1 MKRRQNTARFLL
13 NSAITRDLKWP
24 WGSLQLLHNFPD
36 APSQKLQNNTDIVR
50 DRQRDRQTDTETDW
64 PTDRQTDRQ
73 RGRQTDIQRGRQ
85 TGRLTYRQIDRH
97 TVKEADR
104 QTDRHRIQCITST
117 ADSTKVLCPQ
127 NRFSRKLQRYKG
139 RMSRYVDRWHSC
151 VRHQHYYDY

>member
-13 NSAITRDLKWP
+13 NSAITRDLEWP

-104 QTDRHRIQCITST
+104 QTDTEFNASHRRLTARRCYVHKTGFRENCKDTKVVCLVMWTDDIRAFDTST
-117 ADSTKVLCPQ
+117 
-127 NRFSRKLQRYKG
+127 
-139 RMSRYVDRWHSC
+139 
-151 VRHQHYYDY
+151 YYDY